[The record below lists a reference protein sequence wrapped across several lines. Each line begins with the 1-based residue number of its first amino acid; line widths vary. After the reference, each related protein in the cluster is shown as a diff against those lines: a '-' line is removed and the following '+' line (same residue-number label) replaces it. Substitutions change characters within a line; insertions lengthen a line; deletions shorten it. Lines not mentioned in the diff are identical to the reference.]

1 MPRAKD
7 ADMIQLDELTFG
19 AWLICVLA
27 LGLFLGGLAVSIF
40 YELRYRRGIQFQRQ
54 LRWGLFK

>member
-1 MPRAKD
+1 
-7 ADMIQLDELTFG
+7 MIQLDELTFG

-54 LRWGLFK
+54 LGNGLFK